1 MEDRKTNVTPETDRP
16 TLGNFTDADAGAWEL
31 D

>member
-1 MEDRKTNVTPETDRP
+1 MNETKTITTTETERP
-16 TLGNFTDADAGAWEL
+16 TLGDFTDADAGAWEL

>member
-1 MEDRKTNVTPETDRP
+1 MNETKTNVTPETKRP
-16 TLGNFTDADAGAWEL
+16 TLGDFTDAAAGAWEL